1 MDVFVARQPI
11 FDSEMNV
18 FAYELLFRSSLEN
31 FYDTRN
37 DSNLSTLSV
46 ITSSLLV
53 FGLDTLTS
61 GKPAFI
67 NFTKKLLL
75 RGTQASLP
83 KELFAIEVI
92 EGIEPD
98 MLVLRA
104 CRELKDKGYLIVLDD
119 FVLHDYKRTLLDI
132 ADIIK
137 VDFLNTT
144 PDERAHI
151 VQACN
156 GRNIALLAE
165 KIETPAHMQEALDM
179 GYSYFQG
186 YYLAKPTVLH
196 SRDIAGSRLNFMRA
210 LKQINQSEFDLAEIE
225 EIIKHDI
232 ALTYKLIR
240 FTNSA
245 HARGRVKVQSIRH
258 ALSLLG
264 PDEIRK
270 WAGLLSLC
278 GPGDSTSDA
287 CQSTALMRAR
297 FCENIA
303 GLSGHTGH
311 ESDFFLMGLF
321 SVLDMLIGR
330 PMESVLEDLHVHDS
344 IRSALLGHA
353 GPYRDVFDLALAFEN
368 ADPEQTCSCAQK
380 LCMDEGT
387 LSELFSH
394 TVHWVNQAC

>member
-11 FDSEMNV
+11 FDSEMYV
-18 FAYELLFRSSLEN
+18 FAYELLFRSGLEN
-31 FYDTRN
+31 YYDTGC

-75 RGTQASLP
+75 RGMQASLP
-83 KELFAIEVI
+83 KEFAIEVI

-119 FVLHDYKRTLLDI
+119 FILHDYKRTLLDV

-151 VQACN
+151 VQACK

-165 KIETPAHMQEALDM
+165 KIETPAHMQEARDM

-186 YYLAKPTVLH
+186 YYLEKPTVLQ

-210 LKQINQSEFDLAEIE
+210 LKRINQSDIDLDEIE

-245 HARGRVKVQSIRH
+245 RARERVKVESIGH
-258 ALSLLG
+258 ALALLG
-264 PDEIRK
+264 KDQIRK
-270 WAGLLSLC
+270 WAGLMSLT
-278 GPGDSTSDA
+278 GPTDSGKDA
-287 CQSTALMRAR
+287 CQNTALMRAR

-303 GLSGHTGH
+303 GLSGHADH
-311 ESDFFLMGLF
+311 ASDFFLMGLF

-330 PMESVLEDLHVHDS
+330 PMESVLEDLHLHDS
-344 IRSALLGHA
+344 IKSALMGEA
-353 GPYRDVFDLALAFEN
+353 GPYRDVFNLALAFEN
-368 ADPEQTCSCAQK
+368 ADPEETCSCAQK
-380 LCMDEGT
+380 LCMDTGNLT
-387 LSELFSH
+387 ELFSN

>member
-53 FGLDTLTS
+53 FGLDTLTN

-92 EGIEPD
+92 EDIEPD

-119 FVLHDYKRTLLDI
+119 FVLHDYKRTLLDV

-144 PDERAHI
+144 PEERAHI
-151 VQACN
+151 VQACK

-165 KIETPAHMQEALDM
+165 KVETPAHMQEAREM

-186 YYLAKPTVLH
+186 YYLERPTVFAVARYCRQQAQFHAGAEAHQSERALTWMKSRKLSSMISH
-196 SRDIAGSRLNFMRA
+196 SPINSYVLPIQPMRANGSRLS
-210 LKQINQSEFDLAEIE
+210 QSATPWPFWARM
-225 EIIKHDI
+225 K
-232 ALTYKLIR
+232 
-240 FTNSA
+240 SA
-245 HARGRVKVQSIRH
+245 SGQGSCRSPGPRTAAATHARTRR
-258 ALSLLG
+258 
-264 PDEIRK
+264 
-270 WAGLLSLC
+270 LC
-278 GPGDSTSDA
+278 AP
-287 CQSTALMRAR
+287 
-297 FCENIA
+297 
-303 GLSGHTGH
+303 
-311 ESDFFLMGLF
+311 
-321 SVLDMLIGR
+321 V
-330 PMESVLEDLHVHDS
+330 
-344 IRSALLGHA
+344 SAK
-353 GPYRDVFDLALAFEN
+353 
-368 ADPEQTCSCAQK
+368 T
-380 LCMDEGT
+380 
-387 LSELFSH
+387 
-394 TVHWVNQAC
+394 

>member
-1 MDVFVARQPI
+1 MEVFVARQPI

-18 FAYELLFRSSLEN
+18 FAYELLFRSSLKN

-137 VDFLNTT
+137 VDFRIPPRMN
-144 PDERAHI
+144 AHI
-151 VQACN
+151 SCRHAN
-156 GRNIALLAE
+156 T
-165 KIETPAHMQEALDM
+165 ETSPCWPKRSKPPHTCRKHLTWATAISRAIILRGLRFCSRATLPA
-179 GYSYFQG
+179 
-186 YYLAKPTVLH
+186 
-196 SRDIAGSRLNFMRA
+196 AGS
-210 LKQINQSEFDLAEIE
+210 
-225 EIIKHDI
+225 
-232 ALTYKLIR
+232 T
-240 FTNSA
+240 
-245 HARGRVKVQSIRH
+245 
-258 ALSLLG
+258 
-264 PDEIRK
+264 
-270 WAGLLSLC
+270 
-278 GPGDSTSDA
+278 
-287 CQSTALMRAR
+287 
-297 FCENIA
+297 
-303 GLSGHTGH
+303 
-311 ESDFFLMGLF
+311 
-321 SVLDMLIGR
+321 
-330 PMESVLEDLHVHDS
+330 
-344 IRSALLGHA
+344 
-353 GPYRDVFDLALAFEN
+353 
-368 ADPEQTCSCAQK
+368 SCA
-380 LCMDEGT
+380 L
-387 LSELFSH
+387 
-394 TVHWVNQAC
+394 